1 MVGSRIAHKISKN
14 GGSRGCSGNVAG
26 ALMYSGN
33 QILLWDFPDRPV
45 VKTLCFHRWGN
56 EFNPWLGN

>member
-1 MVGSRIAHKISKN
+1 MFWEYV
-14 GGSRGCSGNVAG
+14 VG

-33 QILLWDFPDRPV
+33 QILIWDFPHHTV
-45 VKTLCFHRWGN
+45 VKTLCFHCWGN